1 MLTFIKNYCRYDKR
15 LIKIEQIQKVRVG
28 NNFSIKTKRFNY
40 GDGKRYIGHDSSHG
54 SNLTIEDK
62 DYKGLFYHLM
72 NNNYPKKFALSFLS
86 DINKVKNHDVII
98 GWIPYEK
105 SIPQPKATP
114 KNFKENDKFV
124 KLLHQVIADNVA
136 TIEDLELK
144 AFAKYRKNGWHH
156 ISDLRDP
163 SPWGRIPFPE
173 DIIGMVEVRDGKII
187 SETYQPMPTHRI
199 ITTKG
204 LFVLSEPFHRKLI
217 EKLNEF

>member
-144 AFAKYRKNGWHH
+144 AFAKYRKNG
-156 ISDLRDP
+156 
-163 SPWGRIPFPE
+163 
-173 DIIGMVEVRDGKII
+173 DGKII